1 MRAEGRARLL
11 FLVIVSTALAI
22 LASRDARAASEVEA
36 KVQALRMVGTITG
49 GRLTIDDPLFEQ
61 IVARLKAGEAEAAAD
76 LVAKSPHFA
85 SHLARRLA
93 LQMQTPALEVGDG
106 KDNDSTAF
114 LIAHFAGAVGTAPS
128 ISTIFSENA
137 TYLVMA
143 PNGTVHASALS
154 AGQLAALDWT
164 KSLVR
169 QDGQN
174 VKAPDGSPVALPEKH
189 VGGFATL
196 SDKPNDGSFA
206 MYGAMAGTNLRMIE
220 GIWQISTGLSLTDV
234 KSTAVPAS
242 FVPKFV
248 PEYDPN
254 FLQGQGQPACI
265 SCHGG
270 GMASLRHGY
279 ATVADVF
286 DFTGNNGLVY
296 IAAPTQATMKSLGS
310 DPGKRGRTST
320 CNLSQNPTP
329 VCNPDS
335 EGADPDNKWDLSLW
349 KTTGVLNTMKWKG
362 NVSGQGLNELGRA
375 IGQAGIVYEFLTKRV
390 IGEICPMG
398 TFSSAEVSAIALAAN
413 PSAEP
418 KGTDDLRTIV
428 AKVASHPSCL

>member
-1 MRAEGRARLL
+1 MLS
-11 FLVIVSTALAI
+11 LVIISTAFVLVATG
-22 LASRDARAASEVEA
+22 RARAASEVDA
-36 KVQALRMVGTITG
+36 KVQALRMAGTITG
-49 GRLTIDDPLFEQ
+49 GKLTIDDPIFEQ
-61 IVARLKAGEAEAAAD
+61 VVARLKAGEAEAAAE

-114 LIAHFAGAVGTAPS
+114 LIAHFAGATGVSPS
-128 ISTIFSENA
+128 IGSIFSENA
-137 TYLVMA
+137 TYLVMT
-143 PNGTVHASALS
+143 PTGLVRASALS
-154 AGQLAALDWT
+154 AANLATLDWT

-169 QDGQN
+169 QDGQSA
-174 VKAPDGSPVALPEKH
+174 KAPDGSPVAIPEKH

-196 SDKPNDGSFA
+196 SDKPNDNSFA

-220 GIWQISTGLSLTDV
+220 GLWQVATGLSLTDV
-234 KSTAVPAS
+234 KSTSVPAS

-286 DFTGNNGLVY
+286 DFTANNGLVF
-296 IAAPTQATMKSLGS
+296 IASPTTATMKSLGS
-310 DPGKRGRTST
+310 DAGKRARTQT

-362 NVSGQGLNELGRA
+362 AVAGSGLNELGKA

-398 TFSSAEVSAIALAAN
+398 TFSAAEVSSIALAAN
-413 PSAEP
+413 PNAEP